1 MLMKLVDLTHTF
13 GPGMPVYPG
22 DAVPD
27 FVQTSTIEKGGC
39 NEYSVS
45 GGMHVGTHVDAP
57 LHMISGGSFISD
69 IRPSQ
74 LIGRGR
80 LIDARS
86 TTKVTKNLVKA
97 SKVQTGDIVLVFT
110 GWYKRF
116 HESDYYQSFPDIDL
130 TVAHQLA
137 DAGISMLGLDTPS
150 PDRPP
155 FLVHKFLLSNNIL
168 IIENLTNLEA
178 LVGAADFQI
187 IALPPKIQCEAAPVR
202 VIAVINN

>member
-1 MLMKLVDLTHTF
+1 MLMKLVDLTHAF

-27 FVQTSTIEKGGC
+27 FVQTSRMEKDGC

-69 IRPSQ
+69 IPPSQ

-80 LIDARS
+80 LIDARGM
-86 TTKVTKNLVKA
+86 TKVTKDLVKE
-97 SKVQTGDIVLVFT
+97 SKVQIGDIVLVFT
-110 GWYKRF
+110 GWYKHF
-116 HESDYYQSFPDIDL
+116 HESEYYQSFPEIDL
-130 TVAHQLA
+130 AVAYQLA
-137 DAGISMLGLDTPS
+137 EAGISILGLDTPS

-155 FLVHKFLLSNNIL
+155 FLVHKVLLSNNIL

-178 LVGAADFQI
+178 LVGAANFQI

-202 VIAVINN
+202 VIAVVSD